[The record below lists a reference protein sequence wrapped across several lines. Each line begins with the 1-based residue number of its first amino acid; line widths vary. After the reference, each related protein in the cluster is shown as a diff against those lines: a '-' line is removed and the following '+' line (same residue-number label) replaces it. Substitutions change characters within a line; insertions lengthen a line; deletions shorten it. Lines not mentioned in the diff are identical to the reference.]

1 MQQLSFTDAE
11 QVNKKHKIRRERFL
25 ERMDK
30 LVPWSKLEDL
40 IQPFY

>member
-11 QVNKKHKIRRERFL
+11 QVNKKHKTCRERFL

-30 LVPWSKLEDL
+30 LAPRSKLENL
-40 IQPFY
+40 IQL